1 MIAIFI
7 DRSDIFSQII
17 TDFKRRL
24 SQLYRITTFLIILQ
38 CAGKSITS
46 LNDKIGKQGCVPYM
60 HQTKMHNDTSNK
72 ILECRNIDL
81 VYFLLGILYTLPDQ
95 NELEQI
101 FQ

>member
-1 MIAIFI
+1 MIAIF
-7 DRSDIFSQII
+7 RSDIFSKII

-24 SQLYRITTFLIILQ
+24 SQ

-60 HQTKMHNDTSNK
+60 HQTKMHNDTGNK

>member
-1 MIAIFI
+1 MI
-7 DRSDIFSQII
+7 DQIFSV
-17 TDFKRRL
+17 RL
-24 SQLYRITTFLIILQ
+24 SLILNADYHTTFLIILQ

-60 HQTKMHNDTSNK
+60 HQTKMHNDTGNK

>member
-1 MIAIFI
+1 MIAIF
-7 DRSDIFSQII
+7 RSDIFSKII
-17 TDFKRRL
+17 TDLKHRL
-24 SQLYRITTFLIILQ
+24 SQ

-60 HQTKMHNDTSNK
+60 HQTKMHNDTGNT